1 MTPIDK
7 TNGNVALICQ
17 INDAVTLLREFGATK
32 WTNIWKLWEYYHDTL
47 LKKHSDDIL
56 KYCRIFVSEDHKRL
70 YFFRYF
76 I

>member
-32 WTNIWKLWEYYHDTL
+32 
-47 LKKHSDDIL
+47 
-56 KYCRIFVSEDHKRL
+56 
-70 YFFRYF
+70 
-76 I
+76 